1 MSNILSGA
9 NLIHDI
15 GWLEFANATSL
26 DAILA
31 CDEMIGWSRRFR
43 RGIEITNDTLA
54 TDLIAE
60 VGIGGNF
67 VETDLTMSSYKTEQ
81 WFPKLFSRGRH
92 ENWVKT
98 GKKTYSQNISDQ
110 VEAILKTH
118 KPVSLDEHK
127 KQEVVRLIQES
138 DKQRKK

>member
-31 CDEMIGWSRRFR
+31 CDEMVGWSRRFL

-67 VETDLTMSSYKTEQ
+67 VETDLTINCYKTEQ
-81 WFPKLFSRGRH
+81 WFPKLFSRDCY
-92 ENWVKT
+92 ENWEKA
-98 GKKTYSQNISDQ
+98 GKKTHSRIVSEH
-110 VEAILKTH
+110 VEAILNTH
-118 KPVSLDEHK
+118 KPAAIDESK
-127 KQEVVRLIQES
+127 KQEVMRLIQES
-138 DKQRKK
+138 DKRRKK